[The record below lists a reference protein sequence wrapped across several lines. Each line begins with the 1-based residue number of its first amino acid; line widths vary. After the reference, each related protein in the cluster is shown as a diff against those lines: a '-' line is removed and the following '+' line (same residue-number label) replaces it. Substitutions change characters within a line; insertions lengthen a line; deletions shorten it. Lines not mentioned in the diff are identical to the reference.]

1 MRCCRDVTASDN
13 SQGVGRLV
21 CALKL
26 MVRELDGSLNI
37 FDKREWMDFA
47 DLVFVKKVQD
57 VVR

>member
-1 MRCCRDVTASDN
+1 
-13 SQGVGRLV
+13 
-21 CALKL
+21 

-47 DLVFVKKVQD
+47 DVVFVKKVQD